1 MRYRLTTPVL
11 PAFFIALSALLA
23 GCSSTPRASDA
34 DRLALYQAH
43 AGEPVNN
50 FRMFGRLNGWTPLGT
65 SALTVWTRPNEAFLL
80 DVTPCQDLP
89 FAQAITI
96 SNFANT
102 VTARFDTVTPIGP
115 GTTQNA
121 RFPCRITKIRPIDVK
136 ALNQNREEMRQAHTE
151 ERAQETPTEGTPAD
165 GPSSN

>member
-1 MRYRLTTPVL
+1 MNAMKSTMVAALAAVL
-11 PAFFIALSALLA
+11 ALA
-23 GCSSTPRASDA
+23 GCATGAKLSDQEK
-34 DRLALYQAH
+34 LSLYDSH
-43 AGEPVNN
+43 AGEPVNS
-50 FRMFGRLNGWTPLGT
+50 FRMVGRLNGWTSLGT
-65 SALTVWTRPNEAFLL
+65 TALTVWTRPNEAFLL

-121 RFPCRITKIRPIDVK
+121 RFPCRITQIRPIDVK